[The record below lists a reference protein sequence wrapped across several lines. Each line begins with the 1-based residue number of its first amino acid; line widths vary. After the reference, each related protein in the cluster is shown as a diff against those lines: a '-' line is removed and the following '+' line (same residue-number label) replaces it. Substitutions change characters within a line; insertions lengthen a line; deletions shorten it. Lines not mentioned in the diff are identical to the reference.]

1 MSTPLPDAG
10 SVPVVVDRLRPEHAG
25 EALTVQYAAFLSEGR
40 LYGSFAIP
48 PLLETVD
55 ELAVDLARPDTR
67 GWSAWLGPRLVGSVR
82 LHGVDGPGPVG
93 FARCSVAP
101 DLQGQGIGT
110 ALIVAA
116 HADLAP
122 GVESALVTG
131 DRSIGNLALY
141 ARHGYVE
148 TGRELDAAGVAV
160 VRMRRLAP

>member
-1 MSTPLPDAG
+1 MPSLPDVG
-10 SVPVVVDRLRPEHAG
+10 SGPVVVDRLRPEHAG

-40 LYGSFAIP
+40 LYGTFAIP
-48 PLLETVD
+48 PLVETVD
-55 ELAVDLARPDTR
+55 ELVADLARPDTR
-67 GWSAWLGPRLVGSVR
+67 AWSAWLGPRLVGSVR

-101 DLQGQGIGT
+101 DLQGRGIGT

-131 DRSIGNLALY
+131 DRSAGNLALY

>member
-1 MSTPLPDAG
+1 MTSLPDVG
-10 SVPVVVDRLRPEHAG
+10 SVPVLVERLRPEHAG

-40 LYGSFAIP
+40 LYGTFGIP
-48 PLLETVD
+48 PLVETAD
-55 ELAVDLARPDTR
+55 ELAADVARPDTR
-67 GWSAWLGPRLVGSVR
+67 AWAAWIGARLVGSVR

-101 DLQGQGIGT
+101 DLQGRGIGT

-116 HADLAP
+116 HASLDH
-122 GVESALVTG
+122 GVESVLVTG
-131 DRSIGNLALY
+131 DRSAGNLALY

-148 TGRELDAAGVAV
+148 TGREFDAAGVAV